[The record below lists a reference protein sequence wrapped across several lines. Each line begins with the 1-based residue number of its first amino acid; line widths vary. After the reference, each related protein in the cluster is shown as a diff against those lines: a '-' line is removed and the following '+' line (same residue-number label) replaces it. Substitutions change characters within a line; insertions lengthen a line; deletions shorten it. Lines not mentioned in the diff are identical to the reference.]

1 MQTFFEILRNVM
13 LVLHFVGI
21 GALLGGV
28 LTQMSAMRA
37 GTARI
42 VPAVMHGAWTMLVT
56 GLVLVGI
63 AYPMGNGEYI
73 DNAKIAVK
81 LIILIAI
88 VVIALVN
95 KKKETVAKWVIPVL
109 TLLTLSNIVIAVF
122 W

>member
-1 MQTFFEILRNVM
+1 MEFLEITRNVL

-28 LTQMSAMRA
+28 LTQMRAMKS

-42 VPAVMHGAWTMLVT
+42 VPAVMHGAWTMLAT
-56 GLVLVGI
+56 GLLLVGI
-63 AYPMGNGEYI
+63 AYPMGNGEYV

-81 LIILIAI
+81 LAVLVAI

-109 TLLTLSNIVIAVF
+109 SLLTIVNIVIAVF

>member
-1 MQTFFEILRNVM
+1 MEITLTIIRNIA

-28 LTQMSAMRA
+28 LTQMSAMRS
-37 GTARI
+37 GTAKV

-56 GLVLVGI
+56 GLLLVGL
-63 AYPMGNGEYI
+63 AYPIGEGDDI

-81 LIILIAI
+81 LSVLIAI

-95 KKKETVAKWVIPVL
+95 RKKDVVAKWVIPTIMTL
-109 TLLTLSNIVIAVF
+109 TLANIVIAVF

>member
-1 MQTFFEILRNVM
+1 MDITLEVIRNVT
-13 LVLHFVGI
+13 LILHFVGI

-28 LTQMSAMRA
+28 LTQMSAMKS
-37 GTARI
+37 GTARV
-42 VPAVMHGAWTMLVT
+42 VPAVMHGAWTMLAT
-56 GLVLVGI
+56 GLILVGI

-81 LIILIAI
+81 LTVLIAI

-95 KKKETVAKWVIPVL
+95 RKKDVAPKWVIPTLMAL
-109 TLLTLSNIVIAVF
+109 TLANIVIAVV

>member
-1 MQTFFEILRNVM
+1 MQTFLEIVRNIV

-21 GALLGGV
+21 GALLGGA
-28 LTQMSAMRA
+28 LLQLSAIKT

-42 VPAVMHGAWTMLVT
+42 VPAIMHGAWTMLVT
-56 GLVLVGI
+56 GLLLVGL
-63 AYPMGNGEYI
+63 AYPIGEGEEI

-81 LIILIAI
+81 LVILIAI

>member
-1 MQTFFEILRNVM
+1 MEITLTIIRNIA

-28 LTQMSAMRA
+28 LTQMSAMRS
-37 GTARI
+37 GTAKV

-56 GLVLVGI
+56 GLLLVGL
-63 AYPMGNGEYI
+63 AYPIGEGDEI

-81 LIILIAI
+81 LSVLIAI

-95 KKKETVAKWVIPVL
+95 RKKDVVAKWVIPTIMTL
-109 TLLTLSNIVIAVF
+109 TLANIVIAVF

>member
-1 MQTFFEILRNVM
+1 MEFLEITRNI
-13 LVLHFVGI
+13 LLILHFIGI

-28 LTQMSAMRA
+28 LTQMSAMKS

-42 VPAVMHGAWTMLVT
+42 VPAVMHGAWTMLAT
-56 GLVLVGI
+56 GLLLVAI
-63 AYPMGNGEYI
+63 AYPMGNGEFV

-81 LIILIAI
+81 LLVLIAI

-95 KKKETVAKWVIPVL
+95 KKKETVAKWVIPMIS
-109 TLLTLSNIVIAVF
+109 LLTIANIVIAVV

>member
-1 MQTFFEILRNVM
+1 MELTLSIIRN
-13 LVLHFVGI
+13 LALILHFVGI

-28 LTQMSAMRA
+28 LTQMSAMKA

-56 GLVLVGI
+56 GLILVGI

-81 LIILIAI
+81 LAVLIAI

-95 KKKETVAKWVIPVL
+95 RKKDVAPKWVIPTLMML
-109 TLLTLSNIVIAVF
+109 TLANIVVAVV

>member
-1 MQTFFEILRNVM
+1 MEILKNILV
-13 LVLHFVGI
+13 VLHFVGI

-37 GTARI
+37 GTAKI
-42 VPAVMHGAWTMLVT
+42 VPAIMHGAWTMLVT
-56 GLVLVGI
+56 GLALVSI

-73 DNAKIAVK
+73 DNAKIGVK
-81 LIILIAI
+81 LSILVAI

-95 KKKETVAKWVIPVL
+95 KRKDAVAKWVIPTLAVL
-109 TLLTLSNIVIAVF
+109 VLSNIVIAVF